1 MKEIENSNINNN
13 WRNPECQ
20 KLQRKGDNMQYPL
33 NSKVYNPEYQSQ
45 KQKNL
50 KNISFRLNHQTKFIT
65 AHKIQNPRIDKHRKN
80 DIFYDFHIR
89 FNDLRRLKT
98 THV

>member
-1 MKEIENSNINNN
+1 
-13 WRNPECQ
+13 
-20 KLQRKGDNMQYPL
+20 MQYPL

-65 AHKIQNPRIDKHRKN
+65 AHKIQNPCIDKHRKD
-80 DIFYDFHIR
+80 DIFYDFPHSLQR
-89 FNDLRRLKT
+89 FEKTKNDTCLNNLQNCQQFSRDF
-98 THV
+98 